1 MWLKKTIK
9 KKKIDK
15 TWSDLKILIV
25 KAIVAKIFLI
35 TVPNDNDPDND
46 ESAINSNY
54 VSIVPCKFDL
64 SSNKGQDYLKKN
76 WKI

>member
-1 MWLKKTIK
+1 MHN
-9 KKKIDK
+9 
-15 TWSDLKILIV
+15 LISFNQLV
-25 KAIVAKIFLI
+25 G
-35 TVPNDNDPDND
+35 TRDNDPHND